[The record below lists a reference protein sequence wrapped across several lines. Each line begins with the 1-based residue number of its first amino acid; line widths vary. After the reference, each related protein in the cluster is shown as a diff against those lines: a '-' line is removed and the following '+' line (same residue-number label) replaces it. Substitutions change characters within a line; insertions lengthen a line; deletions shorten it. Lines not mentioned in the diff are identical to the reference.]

1 MEIRIDTE
9 ADAAYIRLRKGKVHR
24 TEELGEGYM
33 LDFSRAG
40 KVIGIEVLHLSKKS
54 AGVLGVDVPERVWK
68 LALSA

>member
-9 ADAAYIRLRKGKVHR
+9 ADAAYIRLRNGKVHR
-24 TEELGEGYM
+24 TEEIGGGYM
-33 LDFSRAG
+33 LDYSRAG

-54 AGVLGVDVPERVWK
+54 GGVFGVDVPERVWK